1 MRRERAKQHRIAI
14 VVASG
19 PVTRINESRAWQAFW
34 EQLRRLGDVEGE
46 NLIVERYS
54 GEGRSEGYGELAR
67 QVVSH
72 NPDVIVPISPS
83 IMQAVSAAT
92 TTIPIV
98 GSGAYTEL
106 GQVPSLARPGG
117 NITGITVDVGWQSGI
132 EALAESP
139 RSPLAHYARGTV
151 LRAQDRFDEAIPEY
165 ETVIDFDRDWLDAY
179 ANLGQ
184 CKLYSGSPE
193 QAIPLLKLAVHLSP
207 RVSPGCRRNEPRAR
221 EQATPPEDR
230 RCPARSAEVSSRA
243 HGLKVCGLFAGG
255 KRIRTC
261 MGLFLSSRVFG
272 LLSVLCSER
281 ESRSSFR
288 RCDPV
293 RGARRKGVK
302 GPKRQQSLA
311 ACRLAAL
318 VFRSALTPEHAK
330 R

>member
-1 MRRERAKQHRIAI
+1 MKRRDFTIGLLLAGSVRTVRAQGPPQHKRIAI
-14 VVASG
+14 VRPAGSVAQISDTG
-19 PVTRINESRAWQAFW
+19 VSFYQAFFK
-34 EQLRRLGDVEGE
+34 ELRRLGDVEGE

-193 QAIPLLKLAVHLSP
+193 QAIPLLKLAVHP
-207 RVSPGCRRNEPRAR
+207 
-221 EQATPPEDR
+221 
-230 RCPARSAEVSSRA
+230 
-243 HGLKVCGLFAGG
+243 H
-255 KRIRTC
+255 
-261 MGLFLSSRVFG
+261 RVFVAPPTVAE
-272 LLSVLCSER
+272 LR
-281 ESRSSFR
+281 
-288 RCDPV
+288 
-293 RGARRKGVK
+293 
-302 GPKRQQSLA
+302 
-311 ACRLAAL
+311 
-318 VFRSALTPEHAK
+318 
-330 R
+330 